1 MLEPLKLGV
10 IGMGR
15 MGITHTSIA
24 NTHEGAR
31 VTSVAEPSRL
41 VTAMLSKYTKIATY
55 KDYQGLLKNEALDGV
70 LVCTPPAF
78 NPDILDALLDRRIA
92 TFCEKPFVLDATT
105 GARLARDF
113 DAVGVVNQV
122 GYVNRWNDMFACA
135 KRFVDEGLL
144 GQPIRFRSEM
154 FSPTITRDVGEAG
167 WRACHAHGGG
177 AVFEMASHA
186 IDLIAYLFGPPS
198 RVGGTSLSKVYS
210 KQVEDIV
217 STSLFYDGG
226 EHASL
231 SGTIYVNWSDASFRK
246 PINKFEVFGRM
257 GRLLVDQ
264 HGMKLHL
271 KQASA
276 RHGLREGWNHLYI
289 TDVASPVPFYVR
301 GIEYTG
307 QLTEFIAAVRARKEG
322 RKARVRCTFADAAA
336 NLRVIEQ
343 IFADDVAQRPLGR
356 AKEVAA

>member
-1 MLEPLKLGV
+1 MVEPLKLGV

-24 NTHEGAR
+24 NAHEDAR

-41 VTAMLSKYTKIATY
+41 VTAMLGKYAKMATY
-55 KDYQGLLKNEALDGV
+55 KDYQSLLKNETLDGV
-70 LVCTPPAF
+70 LVCTPPAY
-78 NPDILDALLDRRIA
+78 NPEVLRALLDRRIA
-92 TFCEKPFVLDATT
+92 TFCEKPFVLDAST
-105 GARLARDF
+105 GARMARDF
-113 DAVGVVNQV
+113 DAAGVVNQV
-122 GYVNRWNDMFACA
+122 GYVNRWNDMFTKA
-135 KRFVDEGLL
+135 KSLVDEGLL
-144 GQPIRFRSEM
+144 GTPLRFRSEM

-167 WRACHAHGGG
+167 WRAFHANGGG

-198 RVGGTSLSKVYS
+198 RVSGTSLSKVYS

-226 EHASL
+226 EHPGL
-231 SGTIYVNWSDASFRK
+231 SGTMYVNWSDASFRK
-246 PINKFEVFGRM
+246 PTNKFEVFGRK

-271 KQASA
+271 KRANA
-276 RHGLREGWNHLYI
+276 RHGMKEGWNQLYI
-289 TDVASPVPFYVR
+289 TDVARPVPFYVR
-301 GIEYTG
+301 GIEYTA
-307 QLTEFIAAVRARKEG
+307 QLSDFIKAVRAQKER
-322 RKARVRCTFADAAA
+322 RKARLRCTFADAAA

-343 IFADDVAQRPLGR
+343 IFADDAGQRSLSR
-356 AKEVAA
+356 WQEAAE